1 MRHALVAVL
10 LAFVPCLAAAE
21 EAPASAQPDP
31 RDAPPGVVRP
41 VDPPTY
47 DTVVPELF
55 QVDLEGG
62 SARTVAYIESH
73 ADGMVKMTAL
83 DGGFDYV
90 PMYRIKSITDQDGR
104 DVTRDVVFRRLNLGS
119 FEGQSFRDPRAI
131 TYPGATKVLEPFRS
145 LRFAAAPANLCRG
158 YVVTDF
164 AAMIR
169 DRGYFTEHFYTI
181 DLGYVR
187 NLGRDYSLGGTAF
200 LGALGTSSEEVGVRV
215 RATRWLSQTVSL
227 DVAPGVVLWEDRTS
241 YARFK
246 PPGLAAQAAL
256 NLQGH
261 LGLVLQVLSLNRR
274 VSEYWY
280 PYPPVERIE
289 NVTSWHF
296 GIRLGG
302 ELGIAGAAA
311 FAFAESMDGKRYY
324 PVGEY

>member
-10 LAFVPCLAAAE
+10 LAFVPCLAQAQK
-21 EAPASAQPDP
+21 APAPDEASLASIQLP
-31 RDAPPGVVRP
+31 RFT
-41 VDPPTY
+41 PPTY

-55 QVDLEGG
+55 HVELEGG
-62 SARTVAYIESH
+62 ELRTVAYTEPH
-73 ADGMVKMTAL
+73 ADGMVKMTAT

-90 PMYRIKSITDQDGR
+90 PMYRIKHIIDQDGR

-119 FEGQSFRDPRAI
+119 FEGQSFLDPRAI
-131 TYPGATKVLEPFRS
+131 TSPRAARGLEPFRS
-145 LRFAAAPANLCRG
+145 LRFTAAPANLCRG

-169 DRGYFTEHFYTI
+169 DRGYSTEHFYTI

-200 LGALGTSSEEVGVRV
+200 LGALGTSSEQVGVRV

-280 PYPPVERIE
+280 PYPPVERVE